1 MNNIENINMLYKYAL
16 DNSEY
21 ILLKEMFYSAL
32 FFNTAASMALK
43 NIRIVRKTNNK
54 DKIIIPNYFAIT
66 FAGSGCVDEETE
78 FLTPKGWKKISEYEF
93 GDLVCQWN
101 EDGSTQFVNPI
112 AYISEPEYR
121 ECYYI
126 DGGKN
131 SNTNRF
137 LCPDHRVPY
146 LTEEKKYKDSV
157 YKSKLKVAKYSSTA
171 VMLSMLLFSAT
182 STSNCACFL
191 NVLKF
196 SETISFNSAI
206 NSSFIAFILGV

>member
-1 MNNIENINMLYKYAL
+1 MSKVMSNIPSINMLYEYAL

-21 ILLKEMFYSAL
+21 IMIKELFYSAL
-32 FFNTAASMALK
+32 FFNTAAAMSLK
-43 NIRIVRKTNNK
+43 KIRIVRKTNNQ
-54 DKIIIPNYFAIT
+54 DKIIIPNYFGIT

-78 FLTPKGWKKISEYEF
+78 FLTPKGWKKISEYEA
-93 GDLVCQWN
+93 GDLVCQWS

-112 AYISEPEYR
+112 AYISEPEKR

-157 YKSKLKVAKYSSTA
+157 YKHLIFLKEILDSNFQLISKNQNLIQ
-171 VMLSMLLFSAT
+171 
-182 STSNCACFL
+182 N
-191 NVLKF
+191 
-196 SETISFNSAI
+196 
-206 NSSFIAFILGV
+206 